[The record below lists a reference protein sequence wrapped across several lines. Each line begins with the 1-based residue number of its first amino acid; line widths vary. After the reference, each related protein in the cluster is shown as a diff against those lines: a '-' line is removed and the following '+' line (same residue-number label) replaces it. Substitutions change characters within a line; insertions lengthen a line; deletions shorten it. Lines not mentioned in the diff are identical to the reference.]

1 MKYFT
6 KCKTAEDLKKEY
18 RKLAKQLH
26 PDLGGDTEEF
36 KVMQNEYEIMW
47 ERLKNIHTNSEGET
61 YTKET
66 TETSQEFINII
77 NVLTKLIDIEVEIC
91 GTWIWVSGNTKAHK
105 EMLKELKFRYAHKK
119 QAWYYHT
126 EPYRKRS
133 KRELTLDEIRD
144 MFGSEKYNQSEN
156 KTPTLHSWQKR
167 GTAEKL
173 FPLKLKLLQILQFH
187 SYNFWKLFYKN
198 IEFSHIV
205 C

>member
-6 KCKTAEDLKKEY
+6 NCNTAEDLKKEY
-18 RKLAKQLH
+18 RRLAKQLH

-66 TETSQEFINII
+66 TETPQEFINII
-77 NVLTKLIDIEVEIC
+77 NVLTSLSDIEVEIC
-91 GTWIWVSGNTKAHK
+91 GTWLWVSGNTKAHK
-105 EMLKELKFRYAHKK
+105 EVLKELKFRYAHKK

-126 EPYRKRS
+126 EPHRKKS

-156 KTPTLHSWQKR
+156 
-167 GTAEKL
+167 
-173 FPLKLKLLQILQFH
+173 
-187 SYNFWKLFYKN
+187 N
-198 IEFSHIV
+198 IPV
-205 C
+205 LR

>member
-18 RKLAKQLH
+18 RRLAKQLH

-66 TETSQEFINII
+66 TETPQEFINII
-77 NVLTKLIDIEVEIC
+77 NVLTSLSDIEVEIC
-91 GTWIWVSGNTKAHK
+91 GTWLWVSGNTKAHK
-105 EMLKELKFRYAHKK
+105 EVLKELKFRYAHKK

-126 EPYRKRS
+126 EPYRKKS
-133 KRELTLDEIRD
+133 ERELTLDEIRD
-144 MFGSEKYNQSEN
+144 MFGSEKYNHSES
-156 KTPTLHSWQKR
+156 KLPVLHS
-167 GTAEKL
+167 
-173 FPLKLKLLQILQFH
+173 
-187 SYNFWKLFYKN
+187 
-198 IEFSHIV
+198 
-205 C
+205 

>member
-61 YTKET
+61 YSKDT
-66 TETSQEFINII
+66 TETPHEFIHII
-77 NVLTKLIDIEVEIC
+77 NVLTRLIDIEVEIC
-91 GTWIWVSGNTKAHK
+91 GTWIWVSGNTKPHK
-105 EMLKELKFRYAHKK
+105 KVLKELKFRYAHKK

-156 KTPTLHSWQKR
+156 NIPEKYREAEMLPLYLYSLHPPKQKSR
-167 GTAEKL
+167 Q
-173 FPLKLKLLQILQFH
+173 LLVFAVGF
-187 SYNFWKLFYKN
+187 NFYIKIDN
-198 IEFSHIV
+198 
-205 C
+205 

>member
-6 KCKTAEDLKKEY
+6 NCNTAEDLKKEY
-18 RKLAKQLH
+18 RRLAKQLH

-36 KVMQNEYEIMW
+36 KVMQIEYETMW

-66 TETSQEFINII
+66 TETPQEFINII
-77 NVLTKLIDIEVEIC
+77 NVLTSLSDIEVEIC
-91 GTWIWVSGNTKAHK
+91 GTWLWVSGNTKAHK
-105 EMLKELKFRYAHKK
+105 EVLKELKFKKKKKK

-126 EPYRKRS
+126 EPYRKKS

-173 FPLKLKLLQILQFH
+173 FP
-187 SYNFWKLFYKN
+187 
-198 IEFSHIV
+198 
-205 C
+205 

>member
-6 KCKTAEDLKKEY
+6 NCKTAEDLKKEY
-18 RKLAKQLH
+18 RRLAKQLH

-36 KVMQNEYEIMW
+36 KVMQNAYEIMW

-66 TETSQEFINII
+66 TETPQEFINII
-77 NVLTKLIDIEVEIC
+77 NVLTSLSDIEVEIC
-91 GTWIWVSGNTKAHK
+91 GTWLWVSGNTKAHK
-105 EMLKELKFRYAHKK
+105 EVLKELKFRYAHKK

-126 EPYRKRS
+126 EPYRKKS